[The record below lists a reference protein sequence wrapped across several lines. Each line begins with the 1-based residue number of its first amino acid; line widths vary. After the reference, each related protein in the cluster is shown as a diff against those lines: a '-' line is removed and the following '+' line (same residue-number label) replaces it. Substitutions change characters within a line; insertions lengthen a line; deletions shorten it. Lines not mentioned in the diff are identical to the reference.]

1 MIILYKCTQFNAP
14 TTFLSRGFP
23 YMSTWTWSVA
33 IVTSRTY
40 LSTLL
45 HRAVCCSVLQCVAV
59 FQLQLRRFVLVVPLH
74 YIALF
79 IAMSSELQYA
89 CNCNSSYLYFR
100 SIASHCVVCCAV
112 RYSVVP

>member
-59 FQLQLRRFVLVVPLH
+59 CCSFSVAIAAFRTCRSTALH
-74 YIALF
+74 RTVY
-79 IAMSSELQYA
+79 
-89 CNCNSSYLYFR
+89 CNEQ
-100 SIASHCVVCCAV
+100 
-112 RYSVVP
+112 